1 MKVLNPNEKFF
12 KKNNRQY
19 FRSRKI
25 LVSLKYLGRSQKYK
39 YEGDYVRL
47 ATLELLAFEI
57 QQKKLIGDVAEVG
70 VFRGDFARHINLNFP
85 ERNFY
90 LFDTFEGFD
99 DRDINVE
106 MSKKYSKGDQ
116 NFSQTSVEVALAK
129 MKYPLKCI
137 IKKGYCPATA
147 QDLNA
152 NFVFVSIDVDLYQPI
167 LEGLK
172 YFYPRLI
179 KGGYIFI
186 HDFNNDE
193 YPGVR
198 KAVEEYC
205 TENGLNFLP
214 IPDAAG
220 TVVIMK

>member
-1 MKVLNPNEKFF
+1 MKSFL
-12 KKNNRQY
+12 KNILGNILG
-19 FRSRKI
+19 SRRI
-25 LVSLKYLGRSQKYK
+25 LVSLKYLRRHQKYK

-57 QQKKLIGDVAEVG
+57 EQKKLIGDVAEVG

-85 ERNFY
+85 ERIFY

-99 DRDINVE
+99 ERDVNVE
-106 MSKKYSKGDQ
+106 RSNKFSKGDQ
-116 NFSQTSVEVALAK
+116 NFSQTSIDLVLAK
-129 MKYPLKCI
+129 MKYPLKCV
-137 IKKGYCPATA
+137 IKKGFFPATA
-147 QDLNA
+147 GDVDT
-152 NFVFVSIDVDLYQPI
+152 NFVFVSIDVDLYKPI

-172 YFYPRLI
+172 YFFPRMV

-205 TENGLNFLP
+205 VESGLNFLP

-220 TVVIMK
+220 TAVIIK